1 MSHDVP
7 IPKELWDLIPPAAQ
21 AALLAVWVQLRKQG
35 ADLQSQVV
43 ALQKQVD
50 DLKAQLGQNS
60 SNSSKP
66 PSTDQPRDKDK
77 NKDKNKAGGGRPRGG
92 QTGHP
97 RHLRAP
103 LPPDEFFTIK
113 PAACRGCGQALVGE
127 DPEPL
132 CHQVVELPVIKPH
145 VAEYRLHRL
154 SCPCCGVRTCAT
166 LPDGVPRGGQGP
178 RLRAF
183 ITLLVGAYR
192 LSKSL
197 VSSLM
202 QDAFNIGVC
211 AGTVC
216 KMEKQT
222 DVILEQV
229 VLPLREHVRTGPV
242 NVDETGWRENRQRA
256 WLWVVVS
263 ASITIFHIAR
273 SRGGAIARELLGPG
287 FHWVLTSDRY
297 SAYNW
302 ALTRRRQ
309 VCWAHLARDFQGMVD
324 RGNEGSSIGQ
334 ELLAFAADVF
344 HWWQR
349 IRDGTLKRST
359 MRTYIDEQRPW
370 LRERLTRG
378 SECGC
383 AKTSGMCRE
392 LLKLEPAMWAFL
404 RHEGVEPTNNAAE
417 RALRPAVIWRK
428 TSYGTDSAA
437 GSRFVANVLSVVTTC
452 RQQGKNVLEFLTA
465 CCHAHLQAQPLP
477 SLLPA

>member
-1 MSHDVP
+1 MAQDVP
-7 IPKELWDLIPPAAQ
+7 IPQELWELIPLGAQ
-21 AALLAVWVQLRKQG
+21 AALLAVIAGLQEQDVVLRGQV
-35 ADLQSQVV
+35 ATLQTQI
-43 ALQKQVD
+43 AE
-50 DLKAQLGQNS
+50 LKAQLGQNS

-66 PSTDQPRDKDK
+66 PSTDQLKDK
-77 NKDKNKAGGGRPRGG
+77 NKDKNKGGGSGRPRGG
-92 QTGHP
+92 QAGHP
-97 RHLRAP
+97 RHLRSP
-103 LPPDEFFTIK
+103 LPPDETFTIK
-113 PAACRGCGQALVGE
+113 PSACRGCGQALQGE
-127 DPEPL
+127 DPQPL

-166 LPDGVPRGGQGP
+166 LPDGVPQGGQGP

-183 ITLLVGAYR
+183 CTLLVGGYR

-197 VSSLM
+197 VSSLL
-202 QDAFNIGVC
+202 QDAFDIGVC

-222 DVILEQV
+222 DAILEQV
-229 VLPLREHVRTGPV
+229 VLPLREHVRKGPA
-242 NVDETGWRENRQRA
+242 NIDETGWRENRQRA

-263 ASITIFHIAR
+263 ASVTIFHIAR
-273 SRGGAIARELLGPG
+273 SRGGAVARELLGPG

-302 ALTRRRQ
+302 VSVRRRQ
-309 VCWAHLARDFQGMVD
+309 ICWAHLERDFQGMVD
-324 RGNEGSSIGQ
+324 RNNDGTSIGE

-359 MRTYIDEQRPW
+359 VRSYIDEQRPW
-370 LRERLTRG
+370 LRELLTRG
-378 SECGC
+378 SGCGC
-383 AKTSGMCRE
+383 AKTAGMCRE

-404 RHEGVEPTNNAAE
+404 RQEGVEPTNNAAE

-428 TSYGTDSAA
+428 TSYGTDSSA

-452 RQQGKNVLEFLTA
+452 RQQGKNVLDFLTA
-465 CCHAHLQAQPLP
+465 CCHADLQAQPSP